1 MKKILL
7 ISLMLVLFLVGCNS
21 NENLENNNILDNSVE
36 QNQEQIQE
44 TINENEKI
52 KSLLVN
58 GSGWNPVSAYD
69 LINNKESDLFEV
81 YGSGIHYGGTLDF
94 KEDGT
99 FTKTIGVYAENYM
112 GEYEIDVDKNV
123 IYFTFETGMKME
135 GSYQYVDGEITSVYI
150 IEGSNDWKYR
160 VTLIKKDKI
169 AGDDNNENVAINQ

>member
-1 MKKILL
+1 
-7 ISLMLVLFLVGCNS
+7 MLVLFLVGCNS

-36 QNQEQIQE
+36 QNQEQIQG

-94 KEDGT
+94 K
-99 FTKTIGVYAENYM
+99 
-112 GEYEIDVDKNV
+112 
-123 IYFTFETGMKME
+123 
-135 GSYQYVDGEITSVYI
+135 
-150 IEGSNDWKYR
+150 
-160 VTLIKKDKI
+160 
-169 AGDDNNENVAINQ
+169 

>member
-36 QNQEQIQE
+36 QNQEQIQG

-69 LINNKESDLFEV
+69 LIIV
-81 YGSGIHYGGTLDF
+81 SGVR
-94 KEDGT
+94 K
-99 FTKTIGVYAENYM
+99 
-112 GEYEIDVDKNV
+112 
-123 IYFTFETGMKME
+123 
-135 GSYQYVDGEITSVYI
+135 S
-150 IEGSNDWKYR
+150 
-160 VTLIKKDKI
+160 
-169 AGDDNNENVAINQ
+169 